1 MSDAKS
7 IGLPSHLWAAL
18 DQMAGEMGVGR
29 DQLIAQAVF
38 TLARLNGYLVPGKV
52 HVASGGPPRLEPS
65 VSRSA
70 AMKSRGRGQA
80 EEEEPQEEDV
90 PPEEGMDDLPQDDV
104 PEDNG
109 DEGME
114 EEPAP
119 RGGGAGGRASLTLFV
134 QGRDPFKMPSD
145 SMTIG
150 RGKSCDFVIESNRV
164 SREHARIN
172 REGSDFYFEDLNSSN
187 GSFFGPNK
195 EKVTTR
201 RKLKDGDEYT
211 LGTEKVKFS
220 IRR

>member
-70 AMKSRGRGQA
+70 AMKSRGRGM

-90 PPEEGMDDLPQDDV
+90 PPDEGMDDLPQDDL
-104 PEDNG
+104 P
-109 DEGME
+109 DEGGGEDEPVE
-114 EEPAP
+114 EEAP
-119 RGGGAGGRASLTLFV
+119 PQRGGGRASLTLFV

-164 SREHARIN
+164 SREHARIT
-172 REGSDFYFEDLNSSN
+172 REGTDFYFEDLNSSN